1 MEIPNASY
9 VPGTGTPV
17 IGGPDTYTARKI
29 LFNLK
34 GLNLVG
40 ADVVEVSPI
49 LDVASMTQIVGS
61 TIALDLLHL
70 LCLAR
75 KQY

>member
-1 MEIPNASY
+1 MAREI
-9 VPGTGTPV
+9 
-17 IGGPDTYTARKI
+17 
-29 LFNLK
+29 LLNLK
-34 GLNLVG
+34 GSNLVG
-40 ADVVEVSPI
+40 ADIVEVSPI